1 MEAKVYKFFGS
12 RNSGA
17 KNWYMQRITG
27 IILVIV
33 LIGHYILMHATP
45 ETGHTYNAV
54 MDRLH
59 QPIWKIIDLT
69 FVTLGLWHGLN
80 GTWNVIRDFAIKQ
93 WLATAIYTLIVLI
106 ALMFWFLG
114 VNTILS
120 F

>member
-1 MEAKVYKFFGS
+1 MEAKVYKFSGS

-45 ETGHTYNAV
+45 DAGHTYQAV
-54 MDRLH
+54 LERLQ

-69 FVTLGLWHGLN
+69 FVTIGLWHGLN
-80 GTWNVIRDFAIKQ
+80 GTWNVIRDFTMKQ
-93 WLATAIYTLIVLI
+93 WLTTSIYTVLVLV

>member
-1 MEAKVYKFFGS
+1 MITKTFKFEGA

-17 KNWYMQRITG
+17 KSWYMQRITG

-45 ETGHTYNAV
+45 EAGHTYRAV
-54 MDRLH
+54 MERLH
-59 QPIWKIIDLT
+59 QPIWKVIDMT

-80 GTWNVIRDFAIKQ
+80 GLWSVIRDYEMRA
-93 WLATAIYTLIVLI
+93 WLTTFIYTIIVI
-106 ALMFWFLG
+106 VAVAFWFLG
-114 VNTILS
+114 LNTILS